1 MDPPIQPTIQPS
13 NQRISISN
21 KGKRGGKRE
30 KGQRTLTIKLARLQ
44 RLHDLHF
51 AVPQAVVDTRLLR
64 EDCDLE
70 LPELLTGGL
79 HDWEPQLLVPLRGLP
94 ALDVDFCLLRYACKV
109 RNGNDFIFFF
119 FFFWRGGGDVFVDV
133 FCCQYKNFVRVFL
146 QKRKSVII
154 ISDRIVEK
162 TRTIE
167 RNSRIGILLPERVFI
182 DQVFRFQDHDDECSY
197 LLSVSGRHDHG

>member
-1 MDPPIQPTIQPS
+1 M
-13 NQRISISN
+13 
-21 KGKRGGKRE
+21 
-30 KGQRTLTIKLARLQ
+30 
-44 RLHDLHF
+44 
-51 AVPQAVVDTRLLR
+51 
-64 EDCDLE
+64 
-70 LPELLTGGL
+70 
-79 HDWEPQLLVPLRGLP
+79 
-94 ALDVDFCLLRYACKV
+94 
-109 RNGNDFIFFF
+109 
-119 FFFWRGGGDVFVDV
+119 